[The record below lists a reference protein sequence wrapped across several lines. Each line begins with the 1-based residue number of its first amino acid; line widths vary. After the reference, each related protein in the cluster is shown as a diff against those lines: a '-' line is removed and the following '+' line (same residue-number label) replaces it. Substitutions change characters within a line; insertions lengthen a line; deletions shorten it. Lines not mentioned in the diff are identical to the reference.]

1 MPLNEKTR
9 KKVNNFQLIPGL
21 SQKVETTTKKI
32 KLGGDDPK
40 IPPEK
45 SMKVSR
51 MELYLKENK
60 LKNSILISKYFVLW
74 NSETFGNS
82 EIIKMH
88 AC

>member
-1 MPLNEKTR
+1 MPLNEETR

-21 SQKVETTTKKI
+21 SQKVETNKNNKI
-32 KLGGDDPK
+32 GGDPK
-40 IPPEK
+40 TPPEK
-45 SMKVSR
+45 SIKVSR

-74 NSETFGNS
+74 NSEIFGNS
-82 EIIKMH
+82 EIMKMH